1 MSNTRFKQSQTD
13 HSSSDIPKPTG
24 RPDYWH
30 RQALPDRT
38 KRRTEHTNRFVEFTQ
53 RRAEFRLAYTIS
65 HSLQAKLI
73 MHQKNLTYYP
83 WSLLSQRHFFCAK
96 MGITLMYKCV
106 TLSLLKMEEA
116 TADKMLNPII
126 SRRCRRRWRNVLTAE
141 ARRCM
146 LGWSHWVSPLSLL
159 FICLS
164 CN

>member
-13 HSSSDIPKPTG
+13 HSSSDKPKPTG

-116 TADKMLNPII
+116 TADKMLNANYKQKMQTKVEKCVN
-126 SRRCRRRWRNVLTAE
+126 SRGETVHAWLKS
-141 ARRCM
+141 
-146 LGWSHWVSPLSLL
+146 LSVSPQPVIYLSEL
-159 FICLS
+159 
-164 CN
+164 